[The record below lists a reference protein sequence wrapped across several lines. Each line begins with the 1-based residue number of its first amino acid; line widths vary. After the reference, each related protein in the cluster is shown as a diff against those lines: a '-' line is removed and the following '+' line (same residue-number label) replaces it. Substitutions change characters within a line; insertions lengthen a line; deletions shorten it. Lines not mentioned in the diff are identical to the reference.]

1 MIFFLSSRPSHR
13 RYPFPKSISKILP
26 GGKPLE
32 NYQSALSFTSK
43 CSQNPVPRD
52 SFSTLI
58 LNECYP
64 DERPPASLRHVSS
77 HRLSV
82 LFMVFA
88 LGTLMDIHRP
98 LCSIEAEEYHTLA
111 RACLCVEPV
120 YDNSSLQAVQSM
132 VCPILS

>member
-1 MIFFLSSRPSHR
+1 M
-13 RYPFPKSISKILP
+13 
-26 GGKPLE
+26 
-32 NYQSALSFTSK
+32 
-43 CSQNPVPRD
+43 PRATFMD
-52 SFSTLI
+52 LI

-64 DERPPASLRHVSS
+64 DNMPAATLQHVSS
-77 HRLSV
+77 HRLSF

-120 YDNSSLQAVQSM
+120 YDNSTLQAVQTM
-132 VCPILS
+132 VCSKTYRVTP